1 MKLNGPINALFK
13 GLQPSTFTVLM
24 VLAPV
29 IGLLAAPHAVHS
41 QNSSDHMPP
50 NLTIFIVRHAEKPA
64 QGDDLAPDGAAR
76 TQAYVKYFQGQVKY
90 DGQPIRWTFLFASA
104 ESGKSNR
111 PSSLRPLAEAIHLNI
126 SGEFKNTSTT

>member
-1 MKLNGPINALFK
+1 MKLNGPRNALFK

-29 IGLLAAPHAVHS
+29 IGLLAAPHAVTPA
-41 QNSSDHMPP
+41 NGAWTDAG
-50 NLTIFIVRHAEKPA
+50 NVETLEDRHAEKPA
-64 QGDDLAPDGAAR
+64 QGDDLAADGAAR